1 MGFRLYM
8 AAVDLLIPLMM
19 ILLGR
24 QMLRRPPERINR
36 LFGYRTAM
44 SMKNPDTWAFAHRH
58 CGRLWLRWGLILLP
72 LSPLPLMLVPGNDPE
87 RLGTVGALV
96 CLAQT
101 VPLLLSVVL
110 TELALRRTFHPDGR
124 RKA

>member
-1 MGFRLYM
+1 M
-8 AAVDLLIPLMM
+8 
-19 ILLGR
+19 
-24 QMLRRPPERINR
+24 
-36 LFGYRTAM
+36 
-44 SMKNPDTWAFAHRH
+44 
-58 CGRLWLRWGLILLP
+58 LP

-110 TELALRRTFHPDGR
+110 TESALRCAFFPDGR